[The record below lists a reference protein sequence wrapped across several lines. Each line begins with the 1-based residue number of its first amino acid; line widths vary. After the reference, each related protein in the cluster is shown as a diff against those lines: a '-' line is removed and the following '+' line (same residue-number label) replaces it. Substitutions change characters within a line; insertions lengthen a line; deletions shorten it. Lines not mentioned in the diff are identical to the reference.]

1 MVDVARHWP
10 APGMPGGWRAVRRRA
25 KDGEHQIVGAA
36 LPGGNRQVPQLAPE
50 LPGNL
55 TCWLHGLLGFS
66 LGGVLGFPRIGA
78 LGVGR
83 FAVLR

>member
-1 MVDVARHWP
+1 
-10 APGMPGGWRAVRRRA
+10 
-25 KDGEHQIVGAA
+25 

-55 TCWLHGLLGFS
+55 TAWLHGLSGFS
-66 LGGVLGFPRIGA
+66 LGGLLGFPRVDA

-83 FAVLR
+83 FAALR